1 MLEAENIVPVLTK
14 MLINTEVNLKWSWND
29 QTASPLKHLP
39 KMKISLRRIIRGKKI
54 KANLQVG
61 SFSEVIISVWVT
73 HYL

>member
-14 MLINTEVNLKWSWND
+14 MLINTEVNLKWRD
-29 QTASPLKHLP
+29 QTASPLEHLP

-61 SFSEVIISVWVT
+61 SFSKVISSVWVT

>member
-1 MLEAENIVPVLTK
+1 MLEAENVVPVLTK
-14 MLINTEVNLKWSWND
+14 MLINTEVNLKWRD
-29 QTASPLKHLP
+29 QTASPLEHLP

>member
-14 MLINTEVNLKWSWND
+14 MLINTEVNLKWRD